1 VKTEGSSPRSRSGTY
16 VLAGSLMMIGATQV
30 LAEPTTPSAAKAA
43 AESPLP
49 PCEAC
54 HGAHGEG
61 MAAAHVPRIAGQS
74 AEYLKKQL
82 DDYAEGTR
90 DNPIMRN
97 FARALSEKQRSQ
109 FAVQYAAMLAPSG
122 REDTAVN
129 GAQLAR
135 GHQLAYQGDEQRR
148 VQACDGCHGP
158 DGTGVLHA
166 APYIAGQSADY
177 LASALK
183 AFRDGTRKNDA
194 GELMRSVAMQLDA
207 ADIAALST
215 YFSSV
220 SFPANEKSRA
230 AARAN

>member
-1 VKTEGSSPRSRSGTY
+1 
-16 VLAGSLMMIGATQV
+16 
-30 LAEPTTPSAAKAA
+30 
-43 AESPLP
+43 
-49 PCEAC
+49 
-54 HGAHGEG
+54 
-61 MAAAHVPRIAGQS
+61 MAAAHIPRIAGQS

-97 FARALSEKQRSQ
+97 FAKALSEDQRIQ
-109 FAVQYAAMLAPSG
+109 FAMQYSAMSAPAS
-122 REDTAVN
+122 RPDTAAQ

-148 VQACDGCHGP
+148 VQACNGCHGP

-166 APYIAGQSADY
+166 APYLAGQSADY

-183 AFRDGTRKNDA
+183 SFQDGTRKNDA
-194 GELMRSVAMQLDA
+194 GELMRSVAVQLDA
-207 ADIAALST
+207 ADIAALSS
-215 YFSSV
+215 YFANV
-220 SFPANEKSRA
+220 SFSAKKSGA